1 MPENGSTLEEA
12 MLSPVDDITATV
24 EELKSNGVVF
34 EDYDLPSLKTVGS
47 IADRGDMKV
56 AWFKDSEG
64 NMLGMAQPV
73 DESVRA
79 AMGPPPLAASRH
91 SSTVMSER

>member
-1 MPENGSTLEEA
+1 
-12 MLSPVDDITATV
+12 
-24 EELKSNGVVF
+24 
-34 EDYDLPSLKTVGS
+34 
-47 IADRGDMKV
+47 MKV

-79 AMGPPPLAASRH
+79 AMGATASR
-91 SSTVMSER
+91 S